1 MFSVQI
7 GCGGV
12 ARQNCTFF
20 TSSTSVAAGSCGIK
34 VCKCSSDICQV
45 TMKDIIVDDIVV
57 NDVIVKDIILN
68 NVIVKVV

>member
-45 TMKDIIVDDIVV
+45 IMKDVIVDDIDV
-57 NDVIVKDIILN
+57 NDVIVK